1 MSSGLASPIA
11 TRNLI
16 ELVQPRDSR
25 LPCDSM
31 PHAPIPV
38 SIILGT
44 RPEAIKLA
52 PVIQKFKACP
62 SFDTQVIL
70 TGQHREMVDQ
80 VMQLF
85 DLSADRDLA
94 IMKPQ
99 QTLTD
104 ITCASLTG
112 LEALFHALQPRL
124 VLVQGDT
131 TTAFASALAAFY
143 QKIPVGHVEA
153 GLRTD
158 SIYNPY
164 PEEANRRLISQ
175 LTQLH
180 FAPTTIAVE
189 HLQRSGVLGEIH
201 LTGNTVIDAL
211 LTVAVQHPPCDVPGL
226 TWSQYRIILS
236 TVHRRENW
244 GQPLQ
249 DIATGFLAVLDKFPD
264 TALLLPLHRNP
275 TVREPLQAR
284 LGQHPRVFLTEPL
297 DYTALVGAIQRC
309 HLLLT
314 DSGGL
319 QEEAPSLGKPV
330 LVLRETTER
339 PEAVTAGTAK
349 LIGTHPDRILAET
362 AQLLNDEAAYRTM
375 ATAVNPF
382 GDGRS
387 AERILQIVQ
396 AFFEQS

>member
-1 MSSGLASPIA
+1 MQQ
-11 TRNLI
+11 R
-16 ELVQPRDSR
+16 
-25 LPCDSM
+25 
-31 PHAPIPV
+31 PIPV

-52 PVIQKFKACP
+52 PVIQKFKASP
-62 SFDTQVIL
+62 AFDTQVVL

-80 VMQLF
+80 VMRLF
-85 DLSADRDLA
+85 GLTADRDLA
-94 IMKPQ
+94 IMQPN

-104 ITCASLTG
+104 ITCRSLRG
-112 LEALFHALQPRL
+112 LEELFRELQPRL

-131 TTAFASALAAFY
+131 TTAFAATLAAFY
-143 QKIPVGHVEA
+143 QQIPVGHVEA

-158 SIYNPY
+158 DIYNPY

-175 LTQLH
+175 ITQLH
-180 FAPTTIAVE
+180 FAPTSLSVE

-201 LTGNTVIDAL
+201 ETGNTVIDAL
-211 LTVAVQHPPCDVPGL
+211 LTVAAQEPVCQVPGL
-226 TWSQYRIILS
+226 DWNNYRVILS

-244 GQPLQ
+244 GEPLQ
-249 DIATGFLAVLDKFPD
+249 DIAQGFLKVLDKFPD

-275 TVREPLQAR
+275 TVRDPLKAQ
-284 LGQHPRVFLTEPL
+284 LGNHPRVFLTEPL
-297 DYTALVGAIQRC
+297 DYTDLVGAIQRSY
-309 HLLLT
+309 LLLT

-339 PEAVTAGTAK
+339 PEAVNAGTAR
-349 LIGTHPDRILAET
+349 LVGTNPEHILTTTAE
-362 AQLLNDEAAYRTM
+362 LLSNPIAYQEM

-382 GDGRS
+382 GDGHA
-387 AERILQIVQ
+387 AERILQIVER
-396 AFFEQS
+396 FFNL